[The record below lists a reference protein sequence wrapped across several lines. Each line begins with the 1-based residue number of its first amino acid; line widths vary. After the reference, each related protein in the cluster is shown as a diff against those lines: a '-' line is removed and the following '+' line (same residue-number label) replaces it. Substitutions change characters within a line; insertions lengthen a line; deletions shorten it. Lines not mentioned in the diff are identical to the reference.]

1 MAFIQNNLINY
12 SVLQLCNALKFPRS
26 TYYKALACVPL
37 NRCQEYEKFGQK
49 VEQVYGDSKNRYG
62 AAKICHIPNGSVPDD
77 KANILK
83 RDFGTE
89 TINPINLHVKNG
101 CIYGLLE
108 RSGAGKTMIMK
119 MVLGLASITSGEVQL
134 GFWSRTGQIAAVDRL
149 SYYGFTTIGDVN
161 IKGAE
166 NDIFLEK

>member
-1 MAFIQNNLINY
+1 MTEQGL
-12 SVLQLCNALKFPRS
+12 RS
-26 TYYKALACVPL
+26 IVVKKYNHHA
-37 NRCQEYEKFGQK
+37 NH
-49 VEQVYGDSKNRYG
+49 DS
-62 AAKICHIPNGSVPDD
+62 GSED
-77 KANILK
+77 KANIIK

-89 TINPINLHVKNG
+89 TINPINLHVKKG

-108 RSGAGKTMIMK
+108 HSGAGKTMIMK